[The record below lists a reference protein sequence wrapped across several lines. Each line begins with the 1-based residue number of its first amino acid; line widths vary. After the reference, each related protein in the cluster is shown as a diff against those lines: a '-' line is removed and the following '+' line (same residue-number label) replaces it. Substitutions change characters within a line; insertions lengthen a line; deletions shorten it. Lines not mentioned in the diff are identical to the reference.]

1 MDPPFP
7 RSRALPP
14 PRAPRARTHSGD
26 GSIPPFVRG
35 PFFWKKIEK
44 PSPTLTSPP
53 RLATPRVANAGR
65 RPSPA
70 ACADATEEDH
80 DATEDQD
87 MVQLV
92 LNLCIPELREKALLF
107 LSKVNDPWSS
117 RTPTPLPHAT
127 MSRRPPGHA
136 RLGQQ
141 PRRRWRRLGLG
152 FRATVS

>member
-1 MDPPFP
+1 MGLWFNG
-7 RSRALPP
+7 SALPAVARP
-14 PRAPRARTHSGD
+14 PSALSPTRSHPQRRRFDPS
-26 GSIPPFVRG
+26 VR
-35 PFFWKKIEK
+35 PWSFFPEKKIEK

-70 ACADATEEDH
+70 ACA

-152 FRATVS
+152 FRAIVS